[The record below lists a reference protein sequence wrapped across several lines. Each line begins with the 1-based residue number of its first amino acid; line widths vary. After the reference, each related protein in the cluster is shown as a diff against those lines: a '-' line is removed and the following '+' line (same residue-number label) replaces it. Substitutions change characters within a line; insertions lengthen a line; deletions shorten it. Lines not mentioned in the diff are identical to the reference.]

1 MATPMIKYFLY
12 VFLLSVGLVYG
23 EGQKI
28 SQISIQGNNRIENQ
42 TILSYLP
49 VKVGDVADIDTNDQC
64 LKTLFD
70 TGYFH
75 DVKVHREGATVVIW
89 VEENPIIN
97 KIAYEGNDK
106 VKDADF
112 KKEIQL
118 RPREVLSYARIQ
130 ASQQRILEIYRRLGR
145 FSAKV
150 DPKIIRL
157 PENRVDLV
165 FEIEEG
171 PTTFIRKINFI
182 GNKSFKGARLE
193 KVLQSKV
200 WHWYRFFVNDDLYDP
215 DRFLNDQ
222 QEIKKFYNDHG
233 HPDMRLISSI
243 AELSPDKTAY
253 FLTFTI
259 DEGRKYQFGDV
270 KINSEIKSVDV
281 ERLKECI
288 AVIEKG
294 EEFCGALIDKSIKL
308 LTEALGTMGYA
319 FINIEPNI
327 QKNAETGIADIVFD
341 IKEGPRVYIETI
353 EIKGNDRTRDYVLRR
368 EIKIHEGDAYNSKKI
383 KDAEQALKDLGY
395 FKETHVQPEEGTAID
410 KAKLNVEVEEQRT
423 GELNVGVGFSTLD
436 GPFTSLGVRERNFR
450 GAAQT
455 LHANAMISKKSMGVD
470 AGIIEPAFL
479 DRDLV
484 GSATVSATQSKYSR
498 SHKHSAVG
506 TNFGLGYNLSEM
518 WWQSLEYTIRS
529 EKETG
534 FNDKASAIIRSQSHT
549 ALLSEI
555 GQTIYFGKLDSR
567 ANPTKG
573 FVLSYQTG
581 FAGVGGTVKYLQH
594 VWNGKFYHP
603 LFAEDVVLKVEGET
617 GILQK
622 MGKTIRVV
630 DSFNMGY
637 TNFRGFDFQG
647 IGPRDKLTGDPLGGT
662 KMWRNVVE
670 IKFPS
675 GLPDD
680 WKINA
685 SVFNELGCLWHPGQ
699 KDKNTVDDRK
709 MRASA
714 GVGILWTSPFGPIGI
729 SYSIPYKRQKYDE
742 KRPFQL
748 QFSNIF

>member
-1 MATPMIKYFLY
+1 MVTPMIKRFFCIAL
-12 VFLLSVGLVYG
+12 FGISLAWA

-28 SQISIQGNNRIENQ
+28 SKISILGNNRIENQ

-49 VKVGDVADIDTNDQC
+49 IKPGDSADLDTSDQC
-64 LKTLFD
+64 LKVLFD

-75 DVKVHREGATVVIW
+75 DVRIHREGATLVIE

-112 KKEIQL
+112 KKELQL
-118 RPREVLSYARIQ
+118 RPREVLSYSRIQ
-130 ASQQRILEIYRRLGR
+130 AAQQRILEIYRRLGR

-182 GNKSFKGARLE
+182 GNKNFKGSRLE

-222 QEIKKFYNDHG
+222 QEIKRFYNNNG
-233 HPDMRLISSI
+233 YPDMRLISSI
-243 AELSPDKTAY
+243 AELSTDKTAY

-270 KINSEIKSVDV
+270 KISSEIKSLDPLK
-281 ERLKECI
+281 LKE
-288 AVIEKG
+288 VVLIEKG
-294 EEFCGALIDKSIKL
+294 EDFSGAIIDKSIKA

-319 FINIEPNI
+319 FIHIEPDI
-327 QKNAETGIADIVFD
+327 QKNAETGIADIHFQ
-341 IKEGPRVYIETI
+341 IKEGPRVYIESI
-353 EIKGNDRTRDYVLRR
+353 DIKGNDRTRDYVIRR

-383 KDAEQALKDLGY
+383 KDAEQMLKDLQY
-395 FKETHVQPEEGTAID
+395 FKEVQVQPEEGSAID
-410 KAKLNVEVEEQRT
+410 KAKLNVTMEEQRT
-423 GELNVGVGFSTLD
+423 GELNFGLGYSTLD
-436 GPFTSLGVRERNFR
+436 GPFTSLGVKERNFR
-450 GAAQT
+450 GTAQT
-455 LHANAMISKKSMGVD
+455 LHANAMISKKTMGID

-479 DRDLV
+479 DRDLA
-484 GSATVSATQSKYSR
+484 GSITLSASQSKLAR
-498 SHKHSAVG
+498 SHKE
-506 TNFGLGYNLSEM
+506 TNLGSVFGLGYNLSEM
-518 WWQSLEYTIRS
+518 WWQNLEYTIRS
-529 EKETG
+529 EKMIG
-534 FNDKASAIIRSQSHT
+534 FNDKASAIIRGQSHN
-549 ALLSEI
+549 ALLSSI
-555 GQTIYFGKLDSR
+555 GQTIHFGKLDSR

-573 FVLSYQTG
+573 FDLSYQTT
-581 FAGVGGTVKYLQH
+581 FAGVGGTVKYLEH
-594 VWNGKFYHP
+594 LWAGSFYHP
-603 LFAEDVVLKVEGET
+603 LYAEDVIFKIMAEFGVIQKV
-617 GILQK
+617 
-622 MGKTIRVV
+622 GKTIRVA
-630 DSFNMGY
+630 DSFRMGY

-647 IGPRDKLTGDPLGGT
+647 VGPRDGKTGDPLNGT
-662 KMWRNVVE
+662 RVWRNVVE

-680 WKINA
+680 WKINM
-685 SVFNELGCLWHPGQ
+685 SVFNELGCLWEPGQ
-699 KDKNTVDDRK
+699 KNRDTQDSRK
-709 MRASA
+709 LRASA
-714 GVGILWTSPFGPIGI
+714 GVGILWSSPFGPIGM
-729 SYSIPYKRQKYDE
+729 SYSVPYRYQKFDQKRQ
-742 KRPFQL
+742 FQI

>member
-1 MATPMIKYFLY
+1 MIKYYFC
-12 VFLLSVGLVYG
+12 VFLLSLSITYA

-28 SQISIQGNNRIENQ
+28 SKINVLGNNRIENQ

-49 VKVGDVADIDTNDQC
+49 IKEGDTTDIDSLDHC
-64 LKTLFD
+64 LKALFD

-75 DVKVHREGATVVIW
+75 DVKVHREGTIIVIE

-106 VKDADF
+106 IKDADF

-118 RPREVLSYARIQ
+118 RPREVLSYAKIQ
-130 ASQQRILEIYRRLGR
+130 AAQQRILEIYRRLGR

-182 GNKSFKGARLE
+182 GNKTFKGSRLE
-193 KVLQSKV
+193 KVLQSKI

-215 DRFLNDQ
+215 DRFFNDQ
-222 QEIKKFYNDHG
+222 NEIKKFYNDHG
-233 HPDMRLISSI
+233 YPDMRLISSI

-259 DEGRKYQFGDV
+259 DEGKKYQFGSV
-270 KINSEIKSVDV
+270 KINSEIKSVDT
-281 ERLKECI
+281 EKLKECV
-288 AVIEKG
+288 VIEKD
-294 EEFCGALIDKSIKL
+294 EDFSAALIDKSIKK
-308 LTEALGTMGYA
+308 LTEELGTMGYA
-319 FINIEPNI
+319 FINIEPDI
-327 QKNAETGIADIVFD
+327 QKNTEAGIADIVFN

-353 EIKGNDRTRDYVLRR
+353 EIKGNDRTRDYVIRR
-368 EIKIHEGDAYNSKKI
+368 EIRIHEGDAYNSKKI

-395 FKETHVQPEEGTAID
+395 FKEAHVQPEEGSTID
-410 KAKLNVEVEEQRT
+410 KARINVDLEEQRT
-423 GELNVGVGFSTLD
+423 GELNVGIGYSTLD
-436 GPFTSLGVRERNFR
+436 GPFTTLGVRERNFR
-450 GAAQT
+450 GTGQT
-455 LHANAMISKKSMGVD
+455 LHSNATISKRSMGIE

-479 DRDLV
+479 DRELA
-484 GSATVSATQSKYSR
+484 GSATVFANQSKRSK
-498 SHKHSAVG
+498 SHKENALG
-506 TNFGLGYNLSEM
+506 TILGLGYDLSEM
-518 WWQSLEYTIRS
+518 WWQNLNYTIRS
-529 EKETG
+529 ERATG
-534 FNDKASAIIRSQSHT
+534 FNDNASKIIRNQSHN
-549 ALLSEI
+549 ALLSSI
-555 GQTIYFGKLDSR
+555 GQTIHFGKLDSK

-573 FVLSYQTG
+573 FDLSYGTD
-581 FAGVGGTVKYLQH
+581 FAGVGGTIKYLQH
-594 VWNGKFYHP
+594 VWAAKFYYP
-603 LFAEDVVLKVEGET
+603 LFTEDVVLKVMGET
-617 GILQK
+617 GIMQK

-630 DSFNMGY
+630 DSFHMGY
-637 TNFRGFDFQG
+637 DSFRGFDFQG
-647 IGPRDKLTGDPLGGT
+647 IGPRDKATGDPLNGT
-662 KMWRNVVE
+662 RMWRQVTE

-685 SVFNELGCLWHPGQ
+685 SIFHELGSLWKPGQ
-699 KDKNTVDDRK
+699 RDNNTLDSRK

-714 GVGILWTSPFGPIGI
+714 GAGILWASPFGPIGM
-729 SYSIPYKRQKYDE
+729 SYSWPYRRQKYDE
-742 KRPFQL
+742 KRQLQL

>member
-1 MATPMIKYFLY
+1 MAAPMIKYFLF
-12 VFLLSVGLVYG
+12 VSLLSLGLVYG

-28 SQISIQGNNRIENQ
+28 SQINIQGNNRIENQ

-49 VKVGDVADIDTNDQC
+49 IKVGDTGDLDTNDQC

-75 DVKVHREGATVVIW
+75 DVKVHREGTTVVIQ

-106 VKDADF
+106 IKDADF

-118 RPREVLSYARIQ
+118 RPREVLSYAKIQ
-130 ASQQRILEIYRRLGR
+130 AAQQRILEIYRRLGR

-157 PENRVDLV
+157 SENRVDLV

-182 GNKSFKGARLE
+182 GNKTFKGTRLE

-233 HPDMRLISSI
+233 YPDMRLVSSI

-259 DEGRKYQFGDV
+259 DEGKKYQFGDV
-270 KINSEIKSVDV
+270 KINSEIKSVNV
-281 ERLKECI
+281 EKLKECI
-288 AVIEKG
+288 VIEKG
-294 EEFCGALIDKSIKL
+294 EDFSGAIVDKSIKA

-319 FINIEPNI
+319 FINIEPDI
-327 QKNAETGIADIVFD
+327 QKNAETGFADIVFD

-353 EIKGNDRTRDYVLRR
+353 EIKGNDRTRDYVIRR
-368 EIKIHEGDAYNSKKI
+368 EIKIQEGDAYNSKKI
-383 KDAEQALKDLGY
+383 KDAEQALKDLQY
-395 FKETHVQPEEGTAID
+395 FKETHVQPEEGSAID
-410 KAKLNVEVEEQRT
+410 KAKLNVELEEQRT
-423 GELNVGVGFSTLD
+423 GELNVGIGYSTLD

-450 GAAQT
+450 GTGQT
-455 LHANAMISKKSMGVD
+455 LHSNAMISKRSMGID

-479 DRDLV
+479 DRELV
-484 GSATVSATQSKYSR
+484 GSATVSANQSKYSR
-498 SHKHSAVG
+498 SHKHNTLG

-518 WWQSLEYTIRS
+518 WWQNLEYTIRS
-529 EKETG
+529 EKQTG
-534 FNDKASAIIRSQSHT
+534 FNDKASSIIRNQSHS

-555 GQTIYFGKLDSR
+555 GQTIHFGKLDSR
-567 ANPTKG
+567 TSPTKG
-573 FVLSYQTG
+573 FDLSYATS
-581 FAGVGGTVKYLQH
+581 FAGLGGTIKYLQH
-594 VWNGKFYHP
+594 VWNATFYHP
-603 LFAEDVVLKVEGET
+603 LFAEDVVLKVMGET
-617 GILQK
+617 GIMQK
-622 MGKTIRVV
+622 VGKTIRVV

-647 IGPRDKLTGDPLGGT
+647 VGPRDKKTKDPLNGT
-662 KMWRNVVE
+662 KMWRQVTE

-680 WKINA
+680 WKISA
-685 SVFNELGCLWHPGQ
+685 SIFNELGCLWQPGQ
-699 KDKNTVDDRK
+699 KNSDTIDSKK
-709 MRASA
+709 MRASVGA
-714 GVGILWTSPFGPIGI
+714 GILWTSPFGPIGM
-729 SYSIPYKRQKYDE
+729 SYSVPYRRHKYDE
-742 KRPFQL
+742 QRHFQL

>member
-1 MATPMIKYFLY
+1 MAAPMIKYFLF
-12 VFLLSVGLVYG
+12 VSLLSLGLVYG

-28 SQISIQGNNRIENQ
+28 SQINIQGNNRIENQ

-49 VKVGDVADIDTNDQC
+49 IKVGDTGDLDTNDQC

-75 DVKVHREGATVVIW
+75 DVKVHREGTTVVIQ

-106 VKDADF
+106 IKDADF

-118 RPREVLSYARIQ
+118 RPREVLSYAKIQ
-130 ASQQRILEIYRRLGR
+130 AAQQRILEIYRRLGR

-157 PENRVDLV
+157 SENRVDLV

-182 GNKSFKGARLE
+182 GNKTFKGTRLE

-233 HPDMRLISSI
+233 HPDMRLVSSI

-259 DEGRKYQFGDV
+259 DEGKKYQFGDV
-270 KINSEIKSVDV
+270 KINSEIKSVNV
-281 ERLKECI
+281 EKLKECI
-288 AVIEKG
+288 VIEKG
-294 EEFCGALIDKSIKL
+294 EDFSGAIVDKSIKA

-319 FINIEPNI
+319 FINIEHDI
-327 QKNAETGIADIVFD
+327 QKNAETGVADIVFD

-353 EIKGNDRTRDYVLRR
+353 EIKGNDRTRDYVIRR
-368 EIKIHEGDAYNSKKI
+368 EIKIQEGDAYNSKKI
-383 KDAEQALKDLGY
+383 KDAEQALKDLQY
-395 FKETHVQPEEGTAID
+395 FKETHVQPEEGSAID
-410 KAKLNVEVEEQRT
+410 KAKLNVELEEQRT
-423 GELNVGVGFSTLD
+423 GELNVGIGYSTLD

-450 GAAQT
+450 GTGQT
-455 LHANAMISKKSMGVD
+455 LHSNAMISKRSMGID

-479 DRDLV
+479 DRELV
-484 GSATVSATQSKYSR
+484 GSATVSANQSKYSR
-498 SHKHSAVG
+498 SHKHNTLG

-518 WWQSLEYTIRS
+518 WWQNLEYTIRS

-534 FNDKASAIIRSQSHT
+534 FNDKASSIIRNQSHN

-555 GQTIYFGKLDSR
+555 GQTIHFGKLDSR
-567 ANPTKG
+567 AIPTKG
-573 FVLSYQTG
+573 FDLSYATS
-581 FAGVGGTVKYLQH
+581 FAGLGGTMKYLQH
-594 VWNGKFYHP
+594 VWNATFYHP
-603 LFAEDVVLKVEGET
+603 LFAEDVVLKVMGET
-617 GILQK
+617 GIMQK
-622 MGKTIRVV
+622 IGKTIRVV

-647 IGPRDKLTGDPLGGT
+647 VGPRDKKTKDPLNGT
-662 KMWRNVVE
+662 KMWRQVTE

-680 WKINA
+680 WKISA
-685 SVFNELGCLWHPGQ
+685 SIFNELGCLWQPGQ
-699 KDKNTVDDRK
+699 KNSDTIDSKK
-709 MRASA
+709 MRASVGA
-714 GVGILWTSPFGPIGI
+714 GILWTSPFGPIGM
-729 SYSIPYKRQKYDE
+729 SYSVPYRRHKYDE
-742 KRPFQL
+742 QRHFQL

>member
-1 MATPMIKYFLY
+1 MIKYFISI
-12 VFLLSVGLVYG
+12 FLLTLSIAVA

-28 SQISIQGNNRIENQ
+28 SKINVHGNNRIENQ

-49 VKVGDVADIDTNDQC
+49 IKAGDTADIDSLDHC
-64 LKTLFD
+64 LKALFD

-75 DVKVHREGATVVIW
+75 DVKVHREGATIVIE

-106 VKDADF
+106 IKDADF

-118 RPREVLSYARIQ
+118 RPREVLSYAKIQ
-130 ASQQRILEIYRRLGR
+130 AAQQRILEIYRRLGR

-157 PENRVDLV
+157 AENRVDLV

-182 GNKSFKGARLE
+182 GNKTFKGARLE
-193 KVLQSKV
+193 KVLHSKI

-222 QEIKKFYNDHG
+222 QELKKFYSDHG

-259 DEGRKYQFGDV
+259 DEGKKYQFGNV
-270 KINSEIKSVDV
+270 KINSEIKSVNV
-281 ERLKECI
+281 EKLKECI
-288 AVIEKG
+288 VIEKD
-294 EEFCGALIDKSIKL
+294 EEFNAALIDKSIKK
-308 LTEALGTMGYA
+308 LTEELGTMGYA
-319 FINIEPNI
+319 FINIEPDI
-327 QKNAETGIADIVFD
+327 QKNTEAGVADIVFN

-353 EIKGNDRTRDYVLRR
+353 EIKGNDRTRDYVIRR
-368 EIKIHEGDAYNSKKI
+368 EIRIHEGDAYNSKKI

-395 FKETHVQPEEGTAID
+395 FKEAHVQPEEGSAID
-410 KAKLNVEVEEQRT
+410 KAKLNVDLEEQRT
-423 GELNVGVGFSTLD
+423 GELNVGIGYSTLD
-436 GPFTSLGVRERNFR
+436 GPFTTLGIRERNFR
-450 GAAQT
+450 GTGQT
-455 LHANAMISKKSMGVD
+455 LHSNATISKRSMGID

-479 DRDLV
+479 DRELI
-484 GSATVSATQSKYSR
+484 GSATVFASQSKRSK
-498 SHKHSAVG
+498 SHKENTLG
-506 TNFGLGYNLSEM
+506 TTLGLGYDLSEM
-518 WWQSLEYTIRS
+518 WWQNLNYTIRS
-529 EKETG
+529 ERVTG
-534 FNDKASAIIRSQSHT
+534 FNDSASAIIKNQSHN
-549 ALLSEI
+549 ALLSSI
-555 GQTIYFGKLDSR
+555 GQTIHFGKLDSR

-573 FVLSYQTG
+573 FDLSYGTD
-581 FAGVGGTVKYLQH
+581 FAGVGGTIKYLQH
-594 VWNGKFYHP
+594 VWGAKFYHP
-603 LFAEDVVLKVEGET
+603 LFTEDVVLKVMGEI
-617 GILQK
+617 GIMQK

-630 DSFNMGY
+630 DSFHMGY
-637 TNFRGFDFQG
+637 DSFRGFDFQG
-647 IGPRDKLTGDPLGGT
+647 IGPRDKITGDPLNGT
-662 KMWRNVVE
+662 KMWRNVIE

-685 SVFNELGCLWHPGQ
+685 SVFHELGALWKPGQ
-699 KDKNTVDDRK
+699 KNSNTLDSRK

-714 GVGILWTSPFGPIGI
+714 GAGILWASPFGPIGM
-729 SYSIPYKRQKYDE
+729 SYSWPYRRQKYDE
-742 KRPFQL
+742 QRQLQL

>member
-1 MATPMIKYFLY
+1 MMRY
-12 VFLLSVGLVYG
+12 VLCVLFSLSFVYG

-49 VKVGDVADIDTNDQC
+49 VKVGDTADLDTLDQC
-64 LKTLFD
+64 LKTLFN

-75 DVKVHREGATVVIW
+75 DVKVHREGSTVVIQL
-89 VEENPIIN
+89 EENPIIN

-118 RPREVLSYARIQ
+118 RPREVLSYAKIQ
-130 ASQQRILEIYRRLGR
+130 AAQQRILEIYRRLGR

-182 GNKSFKGARLE
+182 GNKNFSGSRLE
-193 KVLQSKV
+193 KALQSKV

-215 DRFLNDQ
+215 DRFLSDQ
-222 QEIKKFYNDHG
+222 QELKKFYNNHG
-233 HPDMRLISSI
+233 YPDMHIVSAV

-259 DEGRKYQFGDV
+259 DEGRKYHFGEV

-281 ERLKECI
+281 EKLKESI
-288 AVIEKG
+288 VIEKV
-294 EEFCGALIDKSIKL
+294 EEFNGAIIDKSVKA
-308 LTEALGTMGYA
+308 LTESLGTMGYA
-319 FINIEPNI
+319 FINIEPDI
-327 QKNAETGIADIVFD
+327 QKNQETGIADIVFD

-353 EIKGNDRTRDYVLRR
+353 EIKGNDRTRDYVIRR

-383 KDAEQALKDLGY
+383 KDAEQALKDLQY
-395 FKETHVQPEEGTAID
+395 FKEVHVQPEEGSAID
-410 KAKLNVEVEEQRT
+410 KAKLNVELEEQRT
-423 GELNVGVGFSTLD
+423 GELNVGLGYSTLD

-450 GAAQT
+450 GTAQT
-455 LHANAMISKKSMGVD
+455 LHANAMISKRSMGID

-479 DRDLV
+479 DRNLV
-484 GSATVSATQSKYSR
+484 GSVTASANQSKYSR
-498 SHKHSAVG
+498 SHKNSNIG
-506 TNFGLGYNLSEM
+506 THFGLGYDLSEM
-518 WWQSLEYTIRS
+518 WWQELGYNIRS
-529 EKETG
+529 ERVTG
-534 FNDKASAIIRSQSHT
+534 LNDKASAILRSQGRN

-555 GQTIYFGKLDSR
+555 SQTVHFGKLDSR
-567 ANPTKG
+567 TTPTKG
-573 FVLSYQTG
+573 FDISYQTG

-594 VWNGKFYHP
+594 VWTAAFYHP
-603 LFAEDVVLKVEGET
+603 LIAEDVILKIKGET
-617 GILQK
+617 GIMQK
-622 MGKTIRVV
+622 IGKTIRVV
-630 DSFNMGY
+630 DSFHMGY
-637 TNFRGFDFQG
+637 NNFRGFDFQG
-647 IGPRDKLTGDPLGGT
+647 IGPRDKRTTDPLNGT
-662 KMWRNVVE
+662 RMWRNVVE
-670 IKFPS
+670 IQFPS

-685 SVFNELGCLWHPGQ
+685 SVFNELGCLWKPGQ
-699 KDKNTVDDRK
+699 KDGDTLDSKR

-714 GVGILWTSPFGPIGI
+714 GVGLLWASPFGPIGV
-729 SYSIPYKRQKYDE
+729 SYSFPYRREKYDDQ
-742 KRPFQL
+742 RRLQL

>member
-1 MATPMIKYFLY
+1 MIKYFLY
-12 VFLLSVGLVYG
+12 FLLSLNVVYA

-28 SQISIQGNNRIENQ
+28 SKIDVIGNNRIENQ

-49 VKVGDVADIDTNDQC
+49 VKAGDTVDIDSLDQC
-64 LKTLFD
+64 LKSLFD

-75 DVKVHREGATVVIW
+75 DVKVHRKGTVIVID

-97 KIAYEGNDK
+97 KIAYEGNEK
-106 VKDADF
+106 IKDADF

-118 RPREVLSYARIQ
+118 RPREVLSYAKIQ
-130 ASQQRILEIYRRLGR
+130 ATQQRILEIYRRLGR

-171 PTTFIRKINFI
+171 PITFIRKINFV
-182 GNKSFKGARLE
+182 GNKTFKGPRLE

-222 QEIKKFYNDHG
+222 QELKKFYSNHG
-233 HPDMRLISSI
+233 YPDMRLISSI

-259 DEGRKYQFGDV
+259 NEGKKYVFGNV
-270 KINSEIKSVDV
+270 KINSEIKSVNV
-281 ERLKECI
+281 EKLNESI
-288 AVIEKG
+288 VIEKN
-294 EEFCGALIDKSIKL
+294 EEFNASLIDKSIKKI
-308 LTEALGTMGYA
+308 TENLGCMGYA
-319 FINIEPNI
+319 FIHIEPDI
-327 QKNAETGIADIVFD
+327 QKNTESGVADIVFN

-353 EIKGNDRTRDYVLRR
+353 EIKGNDRTRDYVIRR
-368 EIKIHEGDAYNSKKI
+368 AIKIHEGDAYNSKKI

-395 FKETHVQPEEGTAID
+395 FKESHVQPEEGSAID
-410 KAKLNVEVEEQRT
+410 KAKLNVDLEEQRT
-423 GELNVGVGFSTLD
+423 GELNVGVGYSTLD
-436 GPFTSLGVRERNFR
+436 GPFTTLGIRERNFR
-450 GAAQT
+450 GTGQT
-455 LHANAMISKKSMGVD
+455 LHSNATISKRSMGID

-484 GSATVSATQSKYSR
+484 GSATVSASQSKRSR
-498 SHKHSAVG
+498 SHKEKMLG
-506 TNFGLGYNLSEM
+506 TNFGLGYDLSEM
-518 WWQSLEYTIRS
+518 WWQNLNYTIRS
-529 EKETG
+529 ERVTG
-534 FNDKASAIIRSQSHT
+534 FNNDASAIIRNQSHN
-549 ALLSEI
+549 ALLSSI
-555 GQTIYFGKLDSR
+555 GQTIHFGKLDSR
-567 ANPTKG
+567 ADPTKG
-573 FVLSYQTG
+573 FDLSYATE
-581 FAGVGGTVKYLQH
+581 FAGLGGTIKYLQH
-594 VWNGKFYHP
+594 VWGAKFYHP
-603 LFAEDVVLKVEGET
+603 LFAEDIVLKVMGEV
-617 GILQK
+617 GVMQK
-622 MGKTIRVV
+622 IGKTIRVV

-637 TNFRGFDFQG
+637 DSFRGFDFQG
-647 IGPRDKLTGDPLGGT
+647 VGPRDKKTGDPLNGT
-662 KMWRNVVE
+662 KMWRNVIE

-685 SVFNELGCLWHPGQ
+685 SVFNELGCLWKPGQ
-699 KDKNTVDDRK
+699 KDENTLDSKK

-714 GVGILWTSPFGPIGI
+714 GLGILWASPFGPIGM
-729 SYSIPYKRQKYDE
+729 SYSWPYLRNKYDDA
-742 KRPFQL
+742 RRMQL

>member
-1 MATPMIKYFLY
+1 MVTPMIKYFFFA
-12 VFLLSVGLVYG
+12 FLLSLNLAYG

-28 SQISIQGNNRIENQ
+28 SHISIQGNNRIENQ

-49 VKVGDVADIDTNDQC
+49 IKVGDSADLDTNDQC

-75 DVKVHREGATVVIW
+75 DVKVHREGATIVIQL
-89 VEENPIIN
+89 EENPIIN

-106 VKDADF
+106 IKDADF

-118 RPREVLSYARIQ
+118 RPREVLSYAKIQ
-130 ASQQRILEIYRRLGR
+130 AAQQRILEIYRRLGR

-182 GNKSFKGARLE
+182 GNKTFKGSRLE

-233 HPDMRLISSI
+233 HPDVRLISSI

-259 DEGRKYQFGDV
+259 DEGRKYEFGDV
-270 KINSEIKSVDV
+270 KINSEIKSVNI
-281 ERLKECI
+281 EKLKECI
-288 AVIEKG
+288 LIEKG
-294 EEFCGALIDKSIKL
+294 EAFSGAIIDKSIKA
-308 LTEALGTMGYA
+308 LTESLGTMGYA
-319 FINIEPNI
+319 FINIEPETL
-327 QKNAETGIADIVFD
+327 KNAETGIAEITFT

-353 EIKGNDRTRDYVLRR
+353 EIKGNDRTRDHVIRR
-368 EIKIHEGDAYNSKKI
+368 KIRIQEGDAYNSKKI
-383 KDAEQALKDLGY
+383 KDAEQELKDLGY
-395 FKETHVQPEEGTAID
+395 FKETHVQPEEGSAID
-410 KAKLNVEVEEQRT
+410 KAKLNVDVEEQRT
-423 GELNVGVGFSTLD
+423 GELNVGVGYSTLD

-450 GAAQT
+450 GSGQT
-455 LHANAMISKKSMGVD
+455 LHSNAMISKRSMGID

-479 DRDLV
+479 DRELE
-484 GSATVSATQSKYSR
+484 GSVTASANQSKYSR
-498 SHKHSAVG
+498 SHKHNTLG
-506 TNFGLGYNLSEM
+506 TTFGLGYNLSEM
-518 WWQSLEYTIRS
+518 WWQNLDYTIRS

-534 FNDKASAIIRSQSHT
+534 FNDKASAIIRNQSHN
-549 ALLSEI
+549 ALLSMI
-555 GQTIYFGKLDSR
+555 GQTINFGKLDSR

-573 FVLSYQTG
+573 YVLSYQTS
-581 FAGVGGTVKYLQH
+581 FAGLGGTIKYLQH
-594 VWNGKFYHP
+594 VWNATFYHP
-603 LFAEDVVLKVEGET
+603 LFTEDVILKVSGET
-617 GILQK
+617 GMMQR
-622 MGKTIRVV
+622 MGKPIRVV
-630 DSFNMGY
+630 DSFQMGY

-647 IGPRDKLTGDPLGGT
+647 IGPRDKKTGDPLNGT
-662 KMWRNVVE
+662 RMWRQVTE

-685 SVFNELGCLWHPGQ
+685 SVFNEFGCLWQPGQ
-699 KDKNTVDDRK
+699 KDSNTQDSKK
-709 MRASA
+709 MRASFGA
-714 GVGILWTSPFGPIGI
+714 GILWTSPFGPIGI
-729 SYSIPYKRQKYDE
+729 SYAVPYRSQKYDE
-742 KRPFQL
+742 SRRLQL

>member
-1 MATPMIKYFLY
+1 MAAPMIKYFLF
-12 VFLLSVGLVYG
+12 VSLLSLGLVYG

-28 SQISIQGNNRIENQ
+28 SQINIQGNNRIENQ

-49 VKVGDVADIDTNDQC
+49 IKVGDTGDLDTNDQC

-75 DVKVHREGATVVIW
+75 DVKVHREGTTVVIQ

-106 VKDADF
+106 IKDADF

-118 RPREVLSYARIQ
+118 RPREVLSYAKIQ
-130 ASQQRILEIYRRLGR
+130 AAQQRILEIYRRLGR

-157 PENRVDLV
+157 SENRVDLV

-182 GNKSFKGARLE
+182 GNKTFKGTRLE
-193 KVLQSKV
+193 KVLQSKI

-233 HPDMRLISSI
+233 HPDMRLVSSI

-259 DEGRKYQFGDV
+259 DEGKKYQFGDV
-270 KINSEIKSVDV
+270 KINSEIKSVNV
-281 ERLKECI
+281 EKLKECI
-288 AVIEKG
+288 VIEKG
-294 EEFCGALIDKSIKL
+294 EDFSGAIVDKSIKA

-319 FINIEPNI
+319 FINIEPDI
-327 QKNAETGIADIVFD
+327 QKNAETGFADIVFD

-353 EIKGNDRTRDYVLRR
+353 EIKGNDRTRDYVIRR
-368 EIKIHEGDAYNSKKI
+368 EIKIQEGDAYNSKKI
-383 KDAEQALKDLGY
+383 KDAEQALKDLQY
-395 FKETHVQPEEGTAID
+395 FKETHVQPEEGSAID
-410 KAKLNVEVEEQRT
+410 KAKLNVELEEQRT
-423 GELNVGVGFSTLD
+423 GELNVGIGYSTLD

-450 GAAQT
+450 GTGQT
-455 LHANAMISKKSMGVD
+455 LHSNAMISKRSMGID

-479 DRDLV
+479 DRELV
-484 GSATVSATQSKYSR
+484 GSATVSANQSKYSR
-498 SHKHSAVG
+498 SHKHNTLG

-518 WWQSLEYTIRS
+518 WWQNLEYTIRS
-529 EKETG
+529 EKQTG
-534 FNDKASAIIRSQSHT
+534 FNDKASSIIRNQSHS

-555 GQTIYFGKLDSR
+555 GQTIHFGKLDSR
-567 ANPTKG
+567 TSPTKG
-573 FVLSYQTG
+573 FDLSYATS
-581 FAGVGGTVKYLQH
+581 FAGLGGTIKYLQH
-594 VWNGKFYHP
+594 VWNATFYHP
-603 LFAEDVVLKVEGET
+603 LFAEDVVLKVMGET
-617 GILQK
+617 GIMQK
-622 MGKTIRVV
+622 VGKTIRVV

-647 IGPRDKLTGDPLGGT
+647 VGPRDKKTKDPLNGT
-662 KMWRNVVE
+662 KMWRQVTE

-680 WKINA
+680 WKISA
-685 SVFNELGCLWHPGQ
+685 SIFNELGCLWQPGQ
-699 KDKNTVDDRK
+699 KNSDTIDSKK
-709 MRASA
+709 MRASVGA
-714 GVGILWTSPFGPIGI
+714 GILWTSPFGPIGM
-729 SYSIPYKRQKYDE
+729 SYSVPYRRHKYDE
-742 KRPFQL
+742 QRHFQL